1 MTPRSSLRTR
11 RDFARVYRSGRRA
24 RIDGVTVWAA
34 TGSEAAPTRLGL
46 TVPGAVGGAV
56 RRNRLRRQLR
66 EIVRGYRPGPGHEI
80 VIRADA
86 GATGRNF
93 QDLRQIVAG
102 ALERV
107 GVGTGA

>member
-34 TGSEAAPTRLGL
+34 TASEPGPTRLGL
-46 TVPGAVGGAV
+46 TVPAATGGAV
-56 RRNRLRRQLR
+56 RRNRLRRRLR
-66 EIVRGYRPGPGHEI
+66 EIVRAYRPDPGFDV
-80 VIRADA
+80 VIKADA

-93 QDLRQIVAG
+93 QELQQIVGEAFGRAG
-102 ALERV
+102 V
-107 GVGTGA
+107 STGR